1 MINTIIT
8 SIIVVFIMFIFT
20 FFILKNVIKRI
31 NDSAKR
37 YFIEKLQEYNYL
49 IDEKEEKLNN
59 LRSQI
64 IKQEKNNVK
73 LHLEDDSVE
82 ELNIFTPDIER
93 KLEEMKMFKERLE
106 IKKVNDLIYDIPTP
120 EYREESFFNTY
131 KELRKNFKIDNE
143 KIIRE
148 FLDSHQEKQEDKKY
162 QALKK
167 FRKQFTD
174 KAIYECLTLSNEEQ
188 FSLINEVLTKQVSKI
203 MNFEEKFTNPKQFVI
218 TDFINEIDEKIKEYN
233 PNLYVYVGQEAQNYD
248 DIDKRI
254 KTKFYKNM
262 SEGIIIYYKGKIYD
276 YSI

>member
-1 MINTIIT
+1 MINIIIT

-64 IKQEKNNVK
+64 IKQEKNNLK
-73 LHLEDDSVE
+73 LHLEEDTVE
-82 ELNIFTPDIER
+82 ELNVFDPNIEK

-106 IKKVNDLIYDIPTP
+106 RKKANELIYDIPTP
-120 EYREESFFNTY
+120 EYREEDFFNTY
-131 KELRKNFKIDNE
+131 KKLRKDFKIDNE
-143 KIIRE
+143 KTIRE
-148 FLDSHQEKQEDKKY
+148 FIDSHQEKQEDKKY
-162 QALKK
+162 EVLKK
-167 FRKQFTD
+167 YRKQFTD
-174 KAIYECLTLSNEEQ
+174 KTIYECLTLSNEEQ
-188 FSLINEVLTKQVSKI
+188 FSLINDVLTKQVSKI
-203 MNFEEKFTNPKQFVI
+203 INFEEKFTNPKQFVI

-233 PNLYVYVGQEAQNYD
+233 PNVYVYVGQEAQNYD

>member
-82 ELNIFTPDIER
+82 ELNIFAPDIEK

-106 IKKVNDLIYDIPTP
+106 RKKVDELIYDIPTP

-131 KELRKNFKIDNE
+131 KKLRKNFKIDNE

-162 QALKK
+162 QELKK

-203 MNFEEKFTNPKQFVI
+203 INFEEKFTNPKQFVI

-233 PNLYVYVGQEAQNYD
+233 PNVYVYVGQEAQNYD

>member
-82 ELNIFTPDIER
+82 ELNIFAPDIEK

-106 IKKVNDLIYDIPTP
+106 RKKVNDLIYDIPTP

-131 KELRKNFKIDNE
+131 KKLRKNFKIDNE

-203 MNFEEKFTNPKQFVI
+203 INFEEKFTNPKQFVI

-233 PNLYVYVGQEAQNYD
+233 PNVYVYVGQEAQNYD

-262 SEGIIIYYKGKIYD
+262 SEGIIIYYKSKIYD

>member
-248 DIDKRI
+248 EIDKRI